1 MPKTATLAILLAL
14 ALLFVATSFTRSE
27 ARERE
32 ARRYFTQEEIAK
44 GQAYSR
50 GNRLLFWGSVALD
63 LLILYV
69 LVGTPTGAGWL
80 RAVEGLAGGRFI
92 LAVLA
97 VAALAF
103 VVEQILSFPLSA
115 YGGYVRV
122 KTWGLTDR
130 TFASWLGD
138 YAKAI
143 AVSVVLGAILTV
155 AFYLLLRYLPNG
167 WWIVAGL
174 GSGLVGVVLAYL
186 APLVI
191 APLFNT
197 FTPLRK
203 TEWAALEPGVRAMLE
218 RSDLPVREVLVMDAS
233 RQGRHTNAYFSGF
246 GTSRR
251 IVLYDT
257 LLRSHTPE
265 EVASILAHEIGHW
278 RHHHIVKGIV
288 LGTLGALVGFFL
300 LDLVLRGFV
309 GRGPLLLR
317 SLDDPVGLPLVMLLS
332 LLGSLAAMPVANGV
346 SRIFETQADA
356 DALDLGGKADEF
368 IEAEKRLVRDNI
380 GDPTP
385 SNVRVWFFASH
396 PPALDRI
403 AAAEAWKLSH

>member
-1 MPKTATLAILLAL
+1 MPKTATLVILLAL
-14 ALLFVATSFTRSE
+14 VLLFVVTSFTRSE

-63 LLILYV
+63 VLILYV
-69 LVGTPTGAGWL
+69 LVATPTGAGWV
-80 RAVEGLAGGRFI
+80 RRVEALAGGRFI

-97 VAALAF
+97 VAAFAF
-103 VVEQILSFPLSA
+103 VVEQVLSFPLSA

-122 KTWGLTDR
+122 KAWGLTDR
-130 TFASWLGD
+130 TFGSWLGD
-138 YAKAI
+138 YAKAL
-143 AVSVVLGAILTV
+143 AVSVVLGSILTM
-155 AFYLLLRYLPNG
+155 AFYLLLRYLPRG

-174 GSGLVGVVLAYL
+174 GSALVGVVLAYL

-197 FTPLRK
+197 FTPLAK
-203 TEWAALEPGVRAMLE
+203 TEWAAREPCVRAMLE

-257 LLRSHTPE
+257 LLRSHTPD
-265 EVASILAHEIGHW
+265 EVESILAHEIGHW

-288 LGTLGALVGFFL
+288 LGTVGALLGFFL
-300 LDLVLRGFV
+300 LDLALRGFI
-309 GRGPLLLR
+309 GREPLSLR
-317 SLDDPVGLPLVMLLS
+317 SLDDPAGLPLVMLLS
-332 LLGSLAAMPVANGV
+332 LLGSLAAMPIANGV

-356 DALDLGGKADEF
+356 TALDLGGKADEF

-403 AAAEAWKLSH
+403 AAAEAWKLSR